1 MANQLLQGRLERW
14 DDDKGFGFIRN
25 ESNQK
30 EVFIHIS
37 AFKRNISRRPLV
49 GDTIFYELH
58 TDANGKS
65 KAVNAQI
72 EGLLTSKENPRK
84 NQNNTRRNRDYKKSS
99 TNLSTAIRLIF
110 LFAIIVVFA
119 VNKYQSTKE
128 TRHSTPTIVND
139 SFSSPLATQS
149 QTQYSC
155 QGKTYCSEMS
165 SCEEAVFYQSH
176 CSGTKMDGDGDGV
189 PCEDMCGH

>member
-1 MANQLLQGRLERW
+1 MANQSLIGRMERW
-14 DDDKGFGFIRN
+14 DDDKSFGFIRN
-25 ESNQK
+25 ESNRK

-72 EGLLTSKENPRK
+72 EGLSIAQEYPRRSH
-84 NQNNTRRNRDYKKSS
+84 NNTHRNRDYKKSS
-99 TNLSTAIRLIF
+99 SNLSTVIALI
-110 LFAIIVVFA
+110 LLIAVAVFA
-119 VNKYQSTKE
+119 VKKYQVISEIK
-128 TRHSTPTIVND
+128 HPTPTTTND
-139 SFSSPLATQS
+139 SFSAQLATPS

-155 QGKTYCSEMS
+155 QGKTRCPEMS
-165 SCEEAVFYQSH
+165 TCEEAQFYLSH
-176 CSGTKMDGDGDGV
+176 CPGTKMDGDGDGI
-189 PCEDMCGH
+189 PCEDQLCGH